1 MMEKKILVEKV
12 VGFYFATGLLDESV
26 LKKDEIKVIVAD
38 CLEKAEYIELIINT
52 IIHRAKTHK
61 NLDVE
66 KLKEILIELERVR
79 LELEYKD
86 YAKVS

>member
-1 MMEKKILVEKV
+1 MERKILVKKI
-12 VGFYFATGLLDESV
+12 VGFYFETGLLDETI
-26 LKKDEIKVIVAD
+26 LKKDEIKLIVDD
-38 CLEKAEYIELIINT
+38 CLGKVEYIELIINT

-66 KLKEILIELERVR
+66 KLKEILIELEKVR